1 MRLRILKTWDRLASF
16 CYCCCYGERMRLQI
30 LKTWDRLASYRVR
43 KRASN
48 FVEEQ
53 LTRIKKQLESNG
65 HVSSM

>member
-1 MRLRILKTWDRLASF
+1 
-16 CYCCCYGERMRLQI
+16 MRLQI